1 MQLKQFDE
9 TPPQRVKF
17 IEESIYLNAYV
28 KNEERLKV
36 FGIGTHFTSGSEKKN
51 TPQ

>member
-1 MQLKQFDE
+1 MQLKHFL
-9 TPPQRVKF
+9 
-17 IEESIYLNAYV
+17 EESIYLNAYV

-36 FGIGTHFTSGSEKKN
+36 NGIGTHFTSGIEKKN